1 MKLSLLSFLPL
12 SVAIAS
18 SGAVFGLHGKAATA
32 GETRAPLPA
41 AGGLPVKHAETERG
55 LENQPGGEVG
65 TVSAAKEAAKEGP
78 RGESARNHE
87 LFILF
92 LQILRTSK

>member
-1 MKLSLLSFLPL
+1 MKLSFLSL

-18 SGAVFGLHGKAATA
+18 SGAVFGLHGEAAIA

-41 AGGLPVKHAETERG
+41 AGSLPARNAEAERR
-55 LENQPGGEVG
+55 LENQPGGEAG
-65 TVSAAKEAAKEGP
+65 TASASKEAAKESP